1 MSNSAGILILDKTQR
16 EQNAEASAL
25 LHSALGG
32 KKISVDETFTSAKAL
47 FSAVGAALGAN
58 QTVIVAAEPAVFY
71 AAKNML
77 IKVLSLKTAENGD
90 VAALLP
96 VGYTPKSE
104 EEYAAVTGFP
114 KKATVF
120 PTKNGLFTAFMLSAG
135 GKNLLFLP
143 LKTSCLREY
152 LGAEIGEIINALS
165 PAQEESGLLPS
176 RDTAP
181 AAEKKPALPLL
192 PREEA
197 QTLCMQLESKSVKV
211 AVAQMGPEGALR
223 EMFGAGSAFVFDETP
238 CGKWTEGEFNDYFAA
253 EAKACAQRNGAD
265 KGIAIS
271 GLYSDKETNGKFMF
285 CCVADKTGADII
297 KVSGENA
304 ASIASDCMHRL
315 VEALSDSLANEK
327 AEQTAAA
334 PVKPVKT
341 RRELIIASV
350 SIALSV
356 IVCAILAFVVF
367 VNPDPSV
374 VDAQPQQ
381 GVEQSVEQSD
391 SFVESADNFAYQE

>member
-77 IKVLSLKTAENGD
+77 IKVLSLKTAENSD

-114 KKATVF
+114 KKATVY
-120 PTKNGLFTAFMLSAG
+120 PTKNGLFSAFMLSAG

-143 LKTSCLREY
+143 LKASCLREY

-165 PAQEESGLLPS
+165 PAQQEESGLLPT

-181 AAEKKPALPLL
+181 AAAKKPSLPLL
-192 PREEA
+192 PKDDA
-197 QTLCMQLESKSVKV
+197 QALCMQLEAEGVKV
-211 AVAQMGPEGALR
+211 AVAQMGPVGALR
-223 EMFGAGSAFVFDETP
+223 ELFEAGSAFVFDETP
-238 CGKWTEGEFNDYFAA
+238 CEKWTEGEFNDYFAA
-253 EAKACAQRNGAD
+253 EAKACAERNGAD
-265 KGIAIS
+265 KAIAVS
-271 GLYSDKETNGKFMF
+271 GLYSDKETNGRFMF

-297 KVSGENA
+297 KVSGESA
-304 ASIASDCMHRL
+304 ASVASDCLHRL
-315 VEALSDSLANEK
+315 VEALSDSLASSK
-327 AEQTAAA
+327 TGQAAA
-334 PVKPVKT
+334 AYVKPVKT
-341 RRELIIASV
+341 KRELIIASV

-367 VNPDPSV
+367 VNPNPAT
-374 VDAQPQQ
+374 VDSQPPQ
-381 GVEQSVEQSD
+381 GVEQSVEQSG
-391 SFVESADNFAYQE
+391 SPVEDVSDLYY

>member
-25 LHSALGG
+25 LHSALSS

-77 IKVLSLKTAENGD
+77 IKVLSLKTAENSD

-96 VGYTPKSE
+96 VSYTPKSE
-104 EEYAAVTGFP
+104 EEYTAVTQFP
-114 KKATVF
+114 KKATVY

-143 LKTSCLREY
+143 LKISCLREY
-152 LGAEIGEIINALS
+152 LNAEIGEIINALS
-165 PAQEESGLLPS
+165 PAQEESALLPT
-176 RDTAP
+176 RDAAP

-192 PREEA
+192 PKADA
-197 QTLCMQLESKSVKV
+197 QALCMQLEAEGVKI
-211 AVAQMGPEGALR
+211 AVAQMGPTGALR
-223 EMFGAGSAFVFDETP
+223 ELFESGCAFVFDETP

-253 EAKACAQRNGAD
+253 EAKACAERNGAD
-265 KGIAIS
+265 KAVAVS
-271 GLYSDKETNGKFMF
+271 GLYSDKETNSKFMF
-285 CCVADKTGADII
+285 CCVADKSGADII

-304 ASIASDCMHRL
+304 ASVASDCMHRL
-315 VEALSDSLANEK
+315 VEALNDSLASEK
-327 AEQTAAA
+327 AEQTAAT

-341 RRELIIASV
+341 KRELIIASV
-350 SIALSV
+350 SIALSI

-367 VNPDPSV
+367 VNPNPST

-381 GVEQSVEQSD
+381 SVEQSAQQSEYPAED
-391 SFVESADNFAYQE
+391 VSDLYYQ

>member
-25 LHSALGG
+25 LHSALGS
-32 KKISVDETFTSAKAL
+32 KKISVDETFTSSKAL

-77 IKVLSLKTAENGD
+77 IKALSLKTAENSD

-114 KKATVF
+114 KKAQVF

-143 LKTSCLREY
+143 LKTSCLKEY
-152 LGAEIGEIINALS
+152 LGAEIGEIIKNL
-165 PAQEESGLLPS
+165 
-176 RDTAP
+176 D
-181 AAEKKPALPLL
+181 AAERTSRLIPALDTLPVQKKPALPEL
-192 PREEA
+192 PKAEA
-197 QTLCMQLESKSVKV
+197 QTLCMQLEAKGMKV
-211 AVAQMGPEGALR
+211 AVAQMGPTGALK
-223 EMFGAGSAFVFDETP
+223 ELFESGSAFVFDETP
-238 CGKWTEGEFNDYFAA
+238 CGKWTDGEFNDYFAA
-253 EAKACAQRNGAD
+253 EVKSCIERNGTD
-265 KGIAIS
+265 TGIAVS

-285 CCVADKTGADII
+285 CCVADKAGADII

-304 ASIASDCMHRL
+304 ASVASDCMSRL
-315 VEALSDSLANEK
+315 VEALSDSLASDK
-327 AEQTAAA
+327 AEQTAAVS

-341 RRELIIASV
+341 KRELIIASV

-367 VNPDPSV
+367 MNPNPSS

-381 GVEQSVEQSD
+381 SIEQSEQKADSPVENVSD
-391 SFVESADNFAYQE
+391 LYYQ

>member
-1 MSNSAGILILDKTQR
+1 MSNSAGILILDKTQQ

-77 IKVLSLKTAENGD
+77 IKVLSLKTAPNSD

-96 VGYTPKSE
+96 VSYTPKSE

-114 KKATVF
+114 RKATVF

-143 LKTSCLREY
+143 LKTSCLKDY
-152 LGAEIGEIINALS
+152 LGAEIGAIINTLAPKEVS
-165 PAQEESGLLPS
+165 SGLLPKP
-176 RDTAP
+176 DTSP
-181 AAEKKPALPLL
+181 VEKKPALPEL
-192 PREEA
+192 PKAEA
-197 QTLCMQLESKSVKV
+197 QALCMQLEAKGITV
-211 AVAQMGPEGALR
+211 AVAQMGPVGALR
-223 EMFGAGSAFVFDETP
+223 ELFESGSAFVFDETP
-238 CGKWTEGEFNDYFAA
+238 CGKWTGGEFNDYFAA
-253 EAKACAQRNGAD
+253 EVKACAERNAAD
-265 KGIAIS
+265 TGIAVS

-285 CCVADKTGADII
+285 CCVADKSGADII

-304 ASIASDCMHRL
+304 ASVASDCMRRL
-315 VEALSDSLANEK
+315 VEMLSESLAS
-327 AEQTAAA
+327 EQSEQPAAA
-334 PVKPVKT
+334 TPVKPLKT
-341 RRELIIASV
+341 KRELIIASV

-367 VNPDPSV
+367 VNPNPST
-374 VDAQPQQ
+374 VDSQPQQ
-381 GVEQSVEQSD
+381 GIEQNTQQAEAPDEGLSD
-391 SFVESADNFAYQE
+391 FYYQE